1 MLLKPFKKP
10 PLAGGRCDRLP
21 KMMPQLIEK
30 YLRICKYMK
39 DTRFPKDR
47 TAAAIDLGSQ
57 TFRLAIAQV
66 LEDRAQLL
74 ASERKNV
81 RLGQGLAVSGR
92 LSEEAM
98 RRGIETLR
106 AFHKVLDRFGTRNVR
121 ACGTAALRSAS
132 NSREFLDLAEA
143 EGFHVEILSG
153 EEEASI
159 SAMGV
164 CATLP
169 GIDRPFLVID
179 VGGGSSELVLAG
191 SRGILYSQSLN
202 MGAVNLTEEFL
213 RADPPSSEE
222 LERLGSYI
230 RQRLSGLP
238 ARFPRSPRTIV
249 GVGGTA
255 TTLVAIA
262 LAMVKYE
269 PRRIRGY
276 TLNFREL
283 EGLWNYLT
291 GMKIQVRRGI
301 SGLESKRAD
310 IILAGIAIF
319 REILHIIKSRELTV
333 SDGGFLLGL
342 LSTLIEKEP
351 GNCAKLSHTRG
362 LYL

>member
-1 MLLKPFKKP
+1 
-10 PLAGGRCDRLP
+10 
-21 KMMPQLIEK
+21 
-30 YLRICKYMK
+30 MK
-39 DTRFPKDR
+39 DTRFTPNR
-47 TAAAIDLGSQ
+47 TVAAIDLGSQ
-57 TFRLAIAQV
+57 TFRLAIARV
-66 LEDRAQLL
+66 LDDGAQLL

-81 RLGQGLAVSGR
+81 RLGQGLAASGR
-92 LSEEAM
+92 LSKEAI

-106 AFHKVLDRFGTRNVR
+106 DFHKVLDRFGACSVR
-121 ACGTAALRSAS
+121 ACGTAALRNAA
-132 NSREFLDLAEA
+132 NSGEFLDLAET

-153 EEEASI
+153 DEEASI

-169 GIDRPFLVID
+169 GIDMPFLVLD

-213 RADPPSSEE
+213 RTDPPSLEE

-238 ARFPRSPRTIV
+238 ARFPRSPGAIV

-255 TTLVAIA
+255 TTLVAIV
-262 LAMVKYE
+262 LAMVAYE
-269 PRRIRGY
+269 PQRIRGY

-283 EGLWNYLT
+283 DNLWNYLT
-291 GMKIQVRRGI
+291 GVKIQVRRGI
-301 SGLESKRAD
+301 AGLEPKRAD

-342 LSTLIEKEP
+342 LNALIEKES
-351 GNCAKLSHTRG
+351 GNCAKLSYTRG
-362 LYL
+362 LYI